1 MATWRC
7 PHCRTV
13 QLDGPRCFLCNRSA
27 TSCGTCVNFRRSVVG
42 GVGYCALDR
51 QRQPLTGEE
60 QRACWSDAAQ
70 PSSEGLF
77 VTLNGAPIER
87 PKPRRTR
94 LVELEPAPP
103 ISGS

>member
-13 QLDGPRCFLCNRSA
+13 QVESPSCFLCGRSA

-51 QRQPLTGEE
+51 RRSPLSGSE
-60 QRACWSDAAQ
+60 QRACWSGSPALAAEGIFSVD
-70 PSSEGLF
+70 PPEPVLLDGEGL
-77 VTLNGAPIER
+77 VGA
-87 PKPRRTR
+87 
-94 LVELEPAPP
+94 
-103 ISGS
+103 